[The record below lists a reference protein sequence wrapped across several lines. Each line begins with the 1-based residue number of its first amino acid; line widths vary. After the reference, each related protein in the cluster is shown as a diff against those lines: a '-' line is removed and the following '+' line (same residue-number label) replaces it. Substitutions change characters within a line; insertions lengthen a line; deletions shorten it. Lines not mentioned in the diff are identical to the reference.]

1 MKASNF
7 NFAICLVETF
17 FAWFSKLNEFFLFLI
32 LSGSK
37 LAEEFNEAF
46 EGYSFHMMLSQ
57 FSNAKPLVE
66 HLYPK
71 HPKEKHVRK

>member
-1 MKASNF
+1 
-7 NFAICLVETF
+7 
-17 FAWFSKLNEFFLFLI
+17 LNEFFLFLI